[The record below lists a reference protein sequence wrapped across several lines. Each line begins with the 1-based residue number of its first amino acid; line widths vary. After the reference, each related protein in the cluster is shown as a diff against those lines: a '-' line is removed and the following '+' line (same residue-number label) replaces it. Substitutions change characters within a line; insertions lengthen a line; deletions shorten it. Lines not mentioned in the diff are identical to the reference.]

1 MRWLDFSF
9 ITPPNLFVYWE
20 CWSNKGRDK
29 KIRKGLWIIWHATIW
44 AIWQARNHMIF
55 RNEVKHVDDLLSEIV
70 VNSWRWSLSRL
81 NMQMCLYYEW
91 HWNPQE
97 CLLRK

>member
-1 MRWLDFSF
+1 
-9 ITPPNLFVYWE
+9 
-20 CWSNKGRDK
+20 
-29 KIRKGLWIIWHATIW
+29 
-44 AIWQARNHMIF
+44 MIF